1 MEMPRV
7 AGQARRGANERRVTW
22 TLEGAYHMLTTLR
35 QRRIARHDQERRQ
48 RRETALA
55 ALGLLLIF
63 ACYTIAGTIEW
74 WSLFG

>member
-1 MEMPRV
+1 M
-7 AGQARRGANERRVTW
+7 AQ
-22 TLEGAYHMLTTLR
+22 TLR
-35 QRRIARHDQERRQ
+35 ARRIARHDQQRRQ

-63 ACYTIAGTIEW
+63 ACYAIAGTIEW

>member
-1 MEMPRV
+1 M
-7 AGQARRGANERRVTW
+7 AQ
-22 TLEGAYHMLTTLR
+22 TLR

-55 ALGLLLIF
+55 ALALLAIF
-63 ACYTIAGTIEW
+63 ALYTLAGTIEW